1 MDVVGKFLRMELKK
15 EDFVYRLSLARFGQI
30 ARLHFR
36 EEESES

>member
-1 MDVVGKFLRMELKK
+1 MVGKFYEIELKK
-15 EDFVYRLSLARFGQI
+15 EDFVYRLSLARFGRI